1 MLILLCW
8 LLILV
13 ALTLL
18 PGQSMIACQVERPA
32 EAKAH
37 WAYRII
43 DGKTCWYEG
52 QPGLPKSRLQWQGT
66 DWGPKPTIADEMED
80 EPPTADESREID
92 KPPTFDRR
100 WEDAILDLKL
110 WSLNSRPIDQWRPW
124 R

>member
-1 MLILLCW
+1 MLITKRW
-8 LLILV
+8 LLILA

-18 PGQSMIACQVERPA
+18 PAPAMITCQVERPA
-32 EAKAH
+32 DAKAH
-37 WAYRII
+37 WAYRTI

-66 DWGPKPTIADEMED
+66 DWGPKPTIVHAMED
-80 EPPTADESREID
+80 EPATADEPREID
-92 KPPTFDRR
+92 NLPTFDRR

-110 WSLNSRPIDQWRPW
+110 WPLDPKPIDQWRPW

>member
-1 MLILLCW
+1 MLITLRS
-8 LLILV
+8 LLILA

-18 PGQSMIACQVERPA
+18 PAQAMIACQVERPA

-37 WAYRII
+37 WAYRTI

-52 QPGLPKSRLQWQGT
+52 RPGLPKSRLQWQGT
-66 DWGPKPTIADEMED
+66 DWGPKPTIVDEIED

-92 KPPTFDRR
+92 ILPTFDRR
-100 WEDAILDLKL
+100 WEDAIRDLKL
-110 WSLNSRPIDQWRPW
+110 WPLNSKPIDQWRPW